1 MIREETL
8 MADIDEILMSAE
20 ERMEKAITALKENFM
35 GVRTGRAN
43 AMVLDRIKVDYYG
56 VPTPVNQM
64 AGVKTPEAHL
74 LVIEPWD
81 KGMLRAIEHAILESD
96 LGVTPN
102 NDGSVIRLPFP
113 SLTEER
119 RRDLVK
125 QCKTYA
131 EEARIAIRNARR
143 DANTE
148 VEKSVKEDNLPED
161 EKRRAEEEIQK
172 LTDSYVA
179 KIDDILKKKEDE
191 VMTV

>member
-1 MIREETL
+1 MVNDIKETAKKR
-8 MADIDEILMSAE
+8 MDGVIDQLNTNLSS
-20 ERMEKAITALKENFM
+20 
-35 GVRTGRAN
+35 VRTGRAN
-43 AMVLDRIKVDYYG
+43 AMILDRVKAEYYG
-56 VPTPVNQM
+56 TLTPVNQM
-64 AGVKTPEAHL
+64 AAIKTPDAHT

-81 KGMLRAIEHAILESD
+81 KSSLGAIEAAIMNAN
-96 LGVTPN
+96 LGVNPN
-102 NDGSVIRLPFP
+102 NDGQVIRLA
-113 SLTEER
+113 
-119 RRDLVK
+119 K